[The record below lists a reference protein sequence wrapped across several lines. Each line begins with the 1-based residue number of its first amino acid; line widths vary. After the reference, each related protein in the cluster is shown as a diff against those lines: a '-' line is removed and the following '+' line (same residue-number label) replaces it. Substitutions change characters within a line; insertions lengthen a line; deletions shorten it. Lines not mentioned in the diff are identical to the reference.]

1 MATGPSAT
9 AAPPVEVVL
18 SEVVTSLAMLAYAY
32 LEPPA
37 PSEGAEAS
45 VDLASADLASADL
58 ASAEIAIDVAG
69 RAFERIAPRLGQD
82 ERSALARLLTELRLN
97 YVKKRGL

>member
-1 MATGPSAT
+1 
-9 AAPPVEVVL
+9 
-18 SEVVTSLAMLAYAY
+18 MLAHVY

-37 PSEGAEAS
+37 TEDGAEGS
-45 VDLASADLASADL
+45 VDLAAAD
-58 ASAEIAIDVAG
+58 IAIDVAG

-97 YVKKRGL
+97 YVKKRGV

>member
-45 VDLASADLASADL
+45 VDLASADLASA
-58 ASAEIAIDVAG
+58 EIAIDVAG

>member
-18 SEVVTSLAMLAYAY
+18 SEVVTSLAMFAHAY

-37 PSEGAEAS
+37 PGDGSEPS
-45 VDLASADLASADL
+45 VDLVAAD
-58 ASAEIAIDVAG
+58 IAIDVAG
-69 RAFERIAPRLGQD
+69 RAFERIAPRLGPD
-82 ERSALARLLTELRLN
+82 ERSALARLLTELRLT

>member
-18 SEVVTSLAMLAYAY
+18 NEVVMSLVMLAHAY
-32 LEPPA
+32 LEPSA
-37 PSEGAEAS
+37 AEDGS
-45 VDLASADLASADL
+45 DVPPDLDSAD
-58 ASAEIAIDVAG
+58 IAIDVAG
-69 RAFERIAPRLGQD
+69 RAFERISPRLGPD
-82 ERSALARLLTELRLN
+82 ERPALARLLTELRLN